1 MPVRILVVDDDPL
14 IGELICEITASWRAD
29 VKSFVYAC
37 LVYTGDI
44 FAISR
49 RHSFG
54 RMIRDR
60 GLTEDRTGW

>member
-1 MPVRILVVDDDPL
+1 
-14 IGELICEITASWRAD
+14 

-54 RMIRDR
+54 RMISDR